1 MIFISYLE
9 RFLKSSLSFVKSK
22 QITFVK
28 SSLILEFNELQSNKK
43 SKTGILY
50 PFGTKYKVIMIKTI
64 CLNISIHLFTFFN

>member
-43 SKTGILY
+43 IEIEI
-50 PFGTKYKVIMIKTI
+50 FGTKYKMIMIKTI